1 MKEWNKSA
9 LLIFG
14 IGFSN
19 LGNWIY
25 FVAINLLIIHMT
37 GSAAAV
43 AGYFV
48 VRPVAMLLTNL
59 WSGSIIDRVN
69 VRKLMIGVDVIRG
82 LLIALIPWLPSI
94 WMIYAVT
101 FLISVLSSFFGPASN
116 VYITKLVPV
125 SSRQRFNSI
134 MSMTNSGAFLLG
146 PAISGVL
153 INLTNTTFSILFN
166 AASFLVCACLIY
178 LLPNVDEDR
187 KEKSEPVRLR
197 TMVEDWRIVLQFTK
211 NSTYFFM
218 LFILIQIAMLIGFS
232 IDSQEATYIKM
243 HMKLSEKDYGN
254 LLSLTG
260 VGSLA
265 GSFLAT
271 LLSKKCSYRLFI
283 SAGLTVTAVCYFW
296 FYASSGF
303 LSATAAFMLLGFC
316 MSFASSGYSTFFQ
329 KHVPSSIMGRFGSM
343 SDMMQG
349 IITIVLTLLV
359 GVLSE
364 IFSVQSVCLI
374 AAGAGIAVCVILS
387 LKAFS
392 DKGTRF
398 FQSKEDAV
406 FTNNR
411 VDLGT

>member
-1 MKEWNKSA
+1 MKAWNRSA

-25 FVAINLLIIHMT
+25 FVAINLLIINLT

-43 AGYFV
+43 AGFFIV
-48 VRPVAMLLTNL
+48 KPVAMLLTNL

-69 VRKLMIGVDVIRG
+69 IRKLMIGVDIIRG

-101 FLISVLSSFFGPASN
+101 FMVSVVGSFFGPASN
-116 VYITKLVPV
+116 VYITKLVPN

-146 PAISGVL
+146 PAISGLL

-166 AASFLVCACLIY
+166 AASFLVCAFFIY
-178 LLPNVDEDR
+178 LLPDVHEAR
-187 KEKSEPVRLR
+187 QAKSEPVHLR
-197 TMVEDWRIVLQFTK
+197 TLLEDWRIVLRFAK
-211 NSTYFFM
+211 ASTYFTSIF
-218 LFILIQIAMLIGFS
+218 LLIQVAMLIGFS

-243 HMKLSEKDYGN
+243 HLKLSEQDYGN

-265 GSFLAT
+265 GSLIAT
-271 LLSKKCSYRLFI
+271 ILSKRMSYRLFI
-283 SAGLTVTAVCYFW
+283 SAGLSITAVCYLW
-296 FYASSGF
+296 FYASAGF
-303 LSATAAFMLLGFC
+303 YSATAAFMVLGFS
-316 MSFASSGYSTFFQ
+316 MSFASSGYATFFQ
-329 KHVPSSIMGRFGSM
+329 RHVPSSIMGRFGSL
-343 SDMMQG
+343 SDMTQS
-349 IITIVLTLLV
+349 IITIVLTLAV

-364 IFSVQSVCLI
+364 LFSVQLVCSI
-374 AAGAGIAVCVILS
+374 AAGIGIAVCVVLFA
-387 LKAFS
+387 KTFS
-392 DKGTRF
+392 ASGTRF
-398 FQSKEDAV
+398 FRAKEDEMLA
-406 FTNNR
+406 R
-411 VDLGT
+411 KSADIGA